1 LPGTNRHAASGGVS
15 DWLSIC
21 AGVALLAGGLAGC
34 ASAPSDSTPSER
46 LDERTGATITSVDK
60 PLVFARDRSERA
72 ANLRDYVT
80 VATASV
86 NRGGK
91 RELVLVA
98 YIWST
103 LDPTHEPA
111 VADADALVL
120 VADDR
125 RIRLSANGKTPHELG
140 IDNALDVPAGQ
151 SVKPLVFPTD
161 LATLRY
167 VAAARSLQIQ
177 TRVADAAVT
186 YELWEDQRPALDRFV
201 RFLEGER

>member
-1 LPGTNRHAASGGVS
+1 LLRPRRSSGY
-15 DWLSIC
+15 
-21 AGVALLAGGLAGC
+21 AGVTICLTTILAAAFLGGALAGC
-34 ASAPSDSTPSER
+34 ASAPPDATPHET
-46 LDERTGATITSVDK
+46 LDEQTGATITTVDK

-80 VATASV
+80 IAAAAV

-91 RELVLVA
+91 RELVLVT

-103 LDPTHEPA
+103 LDPRYEPA
-111 VADADALVL
+111 RAEADALVL

-140 IDNALDVPAGQ
+140 IDNAIDVPVGQ
-151 SVKPLVFPTD
+151 SVSPLVFPTD
-161 LATLRY
+161 LETIRF
-167 VAAARSLQIQ
+167 VARAHSLQIQ
-177 TRVADAAVT
+177 TRLADESVS
-186 YELWEDQRPALDRFV
+186 YELWEDQRSALDRFV